1 MRTAIITCLL
11 LACLSFFARADTYRW
26 RDEKGGIHV
35 SNISPAGI
43 DKSKIE
49 RIEVSEN
56 PPASKIRNEE
66 SRGAAESSPRS
77 LRPPTGQMAEE
88 NEPARESA
96 VTSSSQKRGKRVFN
110 YLIDLFAL
118 ALAALF
124 AYHGYRQ
131 GTLLMSLGVLR
142 VLCAYAG
149 AYLLAGLVAIPLHAI
164 FGLLRIIATAV
175 AGILIFLIITIGFKL
190 LTREIRRKRKMQK
203 PAAGRSV
210 LSLPNRIGGVIL
222 GLLCGV
228 VTVFV
233 LCWLYNLI
241 GAGFAESKHP
251 DISASFSNRSSQYII
266 EEAAYAGIGVAGG
279 EKVNARQIA
288 RLISE
293 PAGTVEDFR
302 RLVSIP
308 SVALLMN
315 SSTFQADFLSGNYRR
330 IRYNYD
336 LQRIFN
342 DKNAVRYLKDMAVIP
357 EDYRSQQFQN
367 RLAKNLARAG
377 RRMQEA
383 MNDPEL
389 SNTVQQLRREGLLN
403 TGRISALILDTRF
416 LKIVDRAL
424 APDESIP

>member
-1 MRTAIITCLL
+1 
-11 LACLSFFARADTYRW
+11 
-26 RDEKGGIHV
+26 
-35 SNISPAGI
+35 
-43 DKSKIE
+43 
-49 RIEVSEN
+49 
-56 PPASKIRNEE
+56 
-66 SRGAAESSPRS
+66 
-77 LRPPTGQMAEE
+77 
-88 NEPARESA
+88 
-96 VTSSSQKRGKRVFN
+96 
-110 YLIDLFAL
+110 
-118 ALAALF
+118 
-124 AYHGYRQ
+124 
-131 GTLLMSLGVLR
+131 
-142 VLCAYAG
+142 
-149 AYLLAGLVAIPLHAI
+149 
-164 FGLLRIIATAV
+164 LRIIATAV

>member
-1 MRTAIITCLL
+1 MRTAIIVCLL
-11 LACLSFFARADTYRW
+11 LAYLSVYGRADTYQW
-26 RDEKGGIHV
+26 KDENGGIHV
-35 SNISPAGI
+35 SNIPPAGI

-49 RIEVSEN
+49 RIEVSED
-56 PPASKIRNEE
+56 PPASKIREE
-66 SRGAAESSPRS
+66 ERS
-77 LRPPTGQMAEE
+77 LRPLTGQMAEE
-88 NEPARESA
+88 DEPARESA
-96 VTSSSQKRGKRVFN
+96 VTSSSHERSKRVFS

-118 ALAALF
+118 VLIALF
-124 AYHGYRQ
+124 AYRGYRQ
-131 GTLLMSLGVLR
+131 GTLLMSLGILR
-142 VLCAYAG
+142 LLCAYAG
-149 AYLLAGLVAIPLHAI
+149 AYLLAGLVGIPLHAI
-164 FGLLRIIATAV
+164 FGLLRIVATAV

-190 LTREIRRKRKMQK
+190 LTRKIRRKRKIRK
-203 PAAGRSV
+203 LTAGWNE
-210 LSLPNRIGGVIL
+210 LALPNRIGGGIL

-241 GAGFAESKHP
+241 GAGFAESKQP
-251 DISASFSNRSSQYII
+251 DISSSFSNRSSQYVI
-266 EEAAYAGIGVAGG
+266 EEAAYVGIGVAGG
-279 EKVNARQIA
+279 EKEDARQIA
-288 RLISE
+288 RLISK

-315 SSTFQADFLSGNYRR
+315 SRTFQADFLSGNYRR
-330 IRYNYD
+330 IRFNSD

-342 DKNAVRYLKDMAVIP
+342 DKDAVRYLKELGVIP
-357 EDYRSQQFQN
+357 DDYRSPLFQN

-377 RRMQEA
+377 SRMQEA

-389 SNTVQQLRREGLLN
+389 HSTVEELRREGLLN

-424 APDESIP
+424 APDESPP